1 MWKWCIEASI
11 SVVLPENHAS
21 SSSLRTVTYA
31 VLSIGITVNALA
43 VKCLRMWNDYTGTH
57 TKQAPHEYRHLFWL
71 VHQHPG
77 THIKKYPLP
86 YSSLVL
92 FLGLT
97 VTVATNGTRLTYN
110 WATLSAAHAMLTSV
124 YTETFHPVVSFPD
137 QIACSVAL
145 LKVVP
150 YQFQPGP
157 NHKVTWEAHHTY
169 RSSHTASLQM
179 SGCYDTNP
187 IAFLIWKS

>member
-1 MWKWCIEASI
+1 MLVQALWELW
-11 SVVLPENHAS
+11 LMLFFH
-21 SSSLRTVTYA
+21 
-31 VLSIGITVNALA
+31 IGITVNALA

-97 VTVATNGTRLTYN
+97 VTVATNGRRLTYN
-110 WATLSAAHAMLTSV
+110 WATLSAANAMLTSV
-124 YTETFHPVVSFPD
+124 YTETSHPIVSFPD
-137 QIACSVAL
+137 QIVCSVAL